1 MLQRRNSQ
9 LARWSPE
16 NPKRDDGN
24 ERLEEGWEGTAEEAS
39 QEVDPVMTQQQIKK
53 IKEVGNQYKKSA
65 SLVAQKESA
74 CHVGD
79 PGSIPGLEVLRE
91 KGLATQS
98 SILAWR
104 ILLTEEPSGLQSMES
119 QSRTQLNN

>member
-39 QEVDPVMTQQQIKK
+39 QEVDPVMTQQQIEK

-74 CHVGD
+74 CDAGD
-79 PGSIPGLEVLRE
+79 PGSIPGL
-91 KGLATQS
+91 GS
-98 SILAWR
+98 S
-104 ILLTEEPSGLQSMES
+104 P
-119 QSRTQLNN
+119 

>member
-39 QEVDPVMTQQQIKK
+39 QEVDPVMTQQQIEK
-53 IKEVGNQYKKSA
+53 IKEEPCEISRIENIITEMKS
-65 SLVAQKESA
+65 
-74 CHVGD
+74 
-79 PGSIPGLEVLRE
+79 
-91 KGLATQS
+91 
-98 SILAWR
+98 
-104 ILLTEEPSGLQSMES
+104 
-119 QSRTQLNN
+119 